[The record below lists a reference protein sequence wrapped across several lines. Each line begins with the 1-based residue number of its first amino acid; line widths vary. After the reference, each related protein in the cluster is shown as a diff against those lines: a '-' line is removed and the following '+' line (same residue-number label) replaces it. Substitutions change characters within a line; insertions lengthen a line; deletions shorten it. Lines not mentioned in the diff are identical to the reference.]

1 MEEEVSETVGSFMV
15 VGRSMTSVFEN
26 LSWLGVKY
34 LYKVQLLV
42 KMVQTMVG
50 LGSVVV
56 ESGLLTNRGQGNVR

>member
-1 MEEEVSETVGSFMV
+1 MSETVGSFMV